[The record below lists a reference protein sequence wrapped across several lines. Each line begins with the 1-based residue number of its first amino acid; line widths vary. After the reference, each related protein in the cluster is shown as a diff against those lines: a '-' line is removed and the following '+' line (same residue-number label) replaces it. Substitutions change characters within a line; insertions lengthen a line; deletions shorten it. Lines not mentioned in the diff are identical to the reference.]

1 MERHKH
7 ESVYGNSITEQL
19 ETTTVHY
26 GSGTLEGGSSTEYFF
41 LYLEA
46 PLYAKNLIWDENEG
60 NTTAPFT
67 VLTPL
72 DLAPYL
78 GHYGNHHD
86 VNKFKMNFK
95 TATGSEKVEINDA
108 NGSAVFAANFA
119 GDADS
124 DFGLVGYKDSYD
136 YVIDNNLCDDSLCL
150 ERNRTMAFEFQ
161 FTKNTTDNDALIG
174 NITNGLEFHLSPE
187 RRTTIVPSTIPVRQ
201 PCRFSSRPCWASEL
215 WDGGD
220 GKRRRKRA
228 RKAKG

>member
-19 ETTTVHY
+19 GTTTVHY

-72 DLAPYL
+72 DFAPYL

-86 VNKFKMNFK
+86 FNKFKMNFK

-150 ERNRTMAFEFQ
+150 ERKRTMAFEFQ
-161 FTKNTTDNDALIG
+161 FTKNTTDN
-174 NITNGLEFHLSPE
+174 P
-187 RRTTIVPSTIPVRQ
+187 PSRSRQ

-220 GKRRRKRA
+220 GKRPRKRA
-228 RKAKG
+228 RIEFDINPRPIMSKRTFD